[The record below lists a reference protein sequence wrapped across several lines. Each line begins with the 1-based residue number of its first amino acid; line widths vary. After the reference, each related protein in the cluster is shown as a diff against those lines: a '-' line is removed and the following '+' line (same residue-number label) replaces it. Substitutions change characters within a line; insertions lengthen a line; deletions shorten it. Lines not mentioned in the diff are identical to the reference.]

1 MNTTPGPMAPAYI
14 PDIITDT
21 RVMVIMAAR
30 HYTLDLA
37 GAALAWASAGV
48 TRIMAGDIL
57 TMAGAGL
64 ITAMVMVMAMAGVA
78 DVAVMD
84 TITLHHIIITAT
96 ITTHIMVR
104 GPTVAQTQMEAE
116 QMAEGE

>member
-14 PDIITDT
+14 PDIITGT
-21 RVMVIMAAR
+21 RVTVIMAAR

-37 GAALAWASAGV
+37 GVASAGV

-57 TMAGAGL
+57 TMGGDILTIAGAGL
-64 ITAMVMVMAMAGVA
+64 ITAGVA